1 LLPTILIFD
10 ATPSKASPASILNA
24 FIIETRPVVASSI
37 VAPGEIDLN
46 RDETY
51 AIVFESFRL
60 S

>member
-1 LLPTILIFD
+1 MF
-10 ATPSKASPASILNA
+10 A

-37 VAPGEIDLN
+37 VAPGEMDLKS
-46 RDETY
+46 DETC